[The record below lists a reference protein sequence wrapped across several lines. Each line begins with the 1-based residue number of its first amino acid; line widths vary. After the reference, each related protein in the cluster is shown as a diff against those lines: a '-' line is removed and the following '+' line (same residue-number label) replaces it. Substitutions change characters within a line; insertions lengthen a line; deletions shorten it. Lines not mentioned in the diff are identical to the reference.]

1 MHPGSRLAGLTVLF
15 FIKSPTTAAL
25 VDASQLWKWG
35 QIKAKACS
43 TCKDVTLKFHISH
56 QLLFC
61 CPKLGHTAPHRED
74 SGKDNLQMQAIC
86 PGEVHK
92 NGKGEYS
99 WQETIQ
105 HLCSWGSMG
114 RGRCVQVHSCF
125 VCILIQNFG
134 YKQWGG
140 GIVRVQANQQEKP
153 QKFIGR
159 RSRIGPHRDCHG
171 RCFHTEGYTLKQL
184 GYNLSMFLFC
194 FMLFTFSSPSTDSLS
209 FLLIYSC
216 R

>member
-1 MHPGSRLAGLTVLF
+1 
-15 FIKSPTTAAL
+15 
-25 VDASQLWKWG
+25 
-35 QIKAKACS
+35 
-43 TCKDVTLKFHISH
+43 
-56 QLLFC
+56 
-61 CPKLGHTAPHRED
+61 
-74 SGKDNLQMQAIC
+74 
-86 PGEVHK
+86 
-92 NGKGEYS
+92 
-99 WQETIQ
+99 
-105 HLCSWGSMG
+105 MG

-140 GIVRVQANQQEKP
+140 GIVRVQAKQQEKP

-216 R
+216 RWTALGLILTFNNIVISSSLVTGKWFHYSESGHTDSESLARLWG